1 MGLFSILKKLFG
13 GKKFKVSAGS
23 DNLFSDVDT
32 EETVPPPPQQQ
43 KKKKKKKSRSYRRHR
58 PRMLSVIN
66 ENVEKRYGDGKL
78 ITRKRN
84 YRRSK

>member
-13 GKKFKVSAGS
+13 RKKFKVSAGS

-43 KKKKKKKSRSYRRHR
+43 KKKKKKSRSYRRHR
-58 PRMLSVIN
+58 PKRLSVIN

-78 ITRKRN
+78 ITQKRN

>member
-1 MGLFSILKKLFG
+1 MGLFSILKRLFS
-13 GKKFKVSAGS
+13 GKKFKVGAGS

-32 EETVPPPPQQQ
+32 EEEKTVPPPP
-43 KKKKKKKSRSYRRHR
+43 KKKNKKKSRSYRRHR
-58 PRMLSVIN
+58 PRRLSVIN

-78 ITRKRN
+78 ITQKRN